1 MNTNSDCKMENNNRA
16 KAKYRVSLRYKSFI
30 VEEAILTKTEKNAVI
45 HFLYMLSKAMK
56 RNDEQNGCPFYYKWE
71 EI

>member
-1 MNTNSDCKMENNNRA
+1 MNTNSDCKMEQNNRA

-30 VEEAILTKTEKNAVI
+30 VEEAILTKTEKNAVV
-45 HFLYMLSKAMK
+45 HFLCVLSKAMK